1 MLENH
6 ISLMHGIKNPDLS
19 QMAKAKAPER
29 DTPEAKSPKRM
40 APDELGQAES
50 AVGSAAP
57 PAKKLKAH
65 WKCAK
70 CGFATDVG
78 AEFQEHIPRH
88 KTDSSTY
95 QCVFCGLC
103 YTSHISLNRHLF
115 IVHKVKDE
123 EEDEEEEEEEEEEE
137 DERLKLQGE
146 MSENGHEGYNGEMN
160 TMVGEEN
167 PKCKECKS
175 DSALCEHSQTCG
187 AEGPHSTS
195 QNNHSKSLKT

>member
-29 DTPEAKSPKRM
+29 DTAEAKSPKRM
-40 APDELGQAES
+40 ATDELGQAET
-50 AVGSAAP
+50 AAGP
-57 PAKKLKAH
+57 DAPAAKKLKAP

-70 CGFATDVG
+70 CGFATDVS
-78 AEFQEHIPRH
+78 AEFQEHIPQH

-95 QCVFCGLC
+95 QCLFCGLC

-123 EEDEEEEEEEEEEE
+123 EEEEEEE
-137 DERLKLQGE
+137 DERQKIQRD

-160 TMVGEEN
+160 TMVEEEN
-167 PKCKECKS
+167 LKCKECKR
-175 DSALCEHSQTCG
+175 DSPLCEHSQTCG

-195 QNNHSKSLKT
+195 QNSHSKSLKT

>member
-29 DTPEAKSPKRM
+29 DTAEAKSPKRM
-40 APDELGQAES
+40 GTDELGQAEG
-50 AVGSAAP
+50 AAGSEAP
-57 PAKKLKAH
+57 PAKRLKAH

-78 AEFQEHIPRH
+78 TEFQEHIPRH

-95 QCVFCGLC
+95 QCLFCGLC

-123 EEDEEEEEEEEEEE
+123 EEEEEEEE
-137 DERLKLQGE
+137 DEGQQLQGE
-146 MSENGHEGYNGEMN
+146 MSANGHEGYNGELN
-160 TMVGEEN
+160 TTAEEEN
-167 PKCKECKS
+167 LKCKECKS

-187 AEGPHSTS
+187 AEGLNSTS

>member
-19 QMAKAKAPER
+19 QMAKVKAPER
-29 DTPEAKSPKRM
+29 DRAEAKSPKRM
-40 APDELGQAES
+40 AQDELGEAES
-50 AVGSAAP
+50 TAGSDAP
-57 PAKKLKAH
+57 PAKKLKAP

-70 CGFATDVG
+70 CGFATDVRT
-78 AEFQEHIPRH
+78 EFQEHIPRH
-88 KTDSSTY
+88 KSDSSTF
-95 QCVFCGLC
+95 QCLFCGLC

-123 EEDEEEEEEEEEEE
+123 EEEDEDEEEEEG
-137 DERLKLQGE
+137 DERQKLQIE
-146 MSENGHEGYNGEMN
+146 MGKNGHEDYNGELN
-160 TMVGEEN
+160 TTVEEEN
-167 PKCKECKS
+167 KYKECKR

-187 AEGPHSTS
+187 AEGPNSTS